1 MLYKIVFIF
10 ITRYFIYYIK
20 FIKIIKMKA
29 MPIEPEKYIILRV
42 LSALPSYTFIISF
55 FYILKLLL

>member
-1 MLYKIVFIF
+1 
-10 ITRYFIYYIK
+10 
-20 FIKIIKMKA
+20 MKA